1 MESWRSDG
9 TSRGQELW
17 GVGQAPSVVSYTHQL
32 IFLSNSPLEVGAVG
46 TQTARPSIH
55 PNASNR

>member
-1 MESWRSDG
+1 M
-9 TSRGQELW
+9 
-17 GVGQAPSVVSYTHQL
+17 GQAPSVVSYTHRL

-55 PNASNR
+55 PNACNR